1 MNKGAKILINTLF
14 IIYIAMVLFFCFYK
28 FSSTGI
34 DLGKYFL
41 GIRLDRYAHF
51 IMFFPY
57 PFITW
62 LTCRYSARWEFMRRH
77 AILLTLVSGL
87 IFAGMTE
94 VFQDWFFAS
103 RQGDVLDYAAASLS
117 IITGTVT
124 VAFTGHPIVQS
135 INSFFTD
142 RKYDKI

>member
-34 DLGKYFL
+34 DLGKYF
-41 GIRLDRYAHF
+41 
-51 IMFFPY
+51 
-57 PFITW
+57 
-62 LTCRYSARWEFMRRH
+62 RYSARWEFMRRH

-103 RQGDVLDYAAASLS
+103 RQGDVLDYAADSLS